1 MPANPEKLKSVK
13 EFSHKNIFFALA
25 RTPQGRTFVGSSDF
39 KVSEIDLAAAKPEL
53 KEIGGHE
60 SYVTSMA
67 LAGNVL
73 VSGGYDGKLNWW
85 DIDKKTRI
93 RTSDAHSKWIRDVKA
108 SRDGSLV
115 VSVADDMVAKIWDAK
130 TGALRHEM
138 RGHQEFTPTHFTSM
152 LYACAITPD
161 GKHIATGDKV
171 GHIVVWDSQTGAKV
185 TELETPSMYTWDP
198 VQRRHS
204 IGGIRSLAFSPD
216 GAMLAVG
223 GIGKIGN
230 IDHLEGKAR
239 IEVFEWK
246 SGKRHWEFPGDKFN
260 GLVNCLEFHPKN
272 EWLLGVGGA
281 NDGFMIFFDVAAKKA
296 IMQEKVAMHIHRT
309 LLNPEGDGFVVVGL
323 GKIIAYEMK
332 G

>member
-25 RTPQGRTFVGSSDF
+25 RTPQGRTFVGASDF
-39 KVSEIDLAAAKPEL
+39 KVSEIDLKADKPEL

-60 SYVTSMA
+60 SYVTSLA

-85 DIDKKTRI
+85 DIDKKTKI
-93 RTSDAHSKWIRDVKA
+93 RTIDAHTKWIRDVKA
-108 SRDGSLV
+108 SRDGTFLI
-115 VSVADDMVAKIWDAK
+115 SVADDMIAKIWDAK
-130 TGALRHEM
+130 TGQLRHEL
-138 RGHQEFTPTHFTSM
+138 RGHEAITPTYFTSM
-152 LYACAITPD
+152 LFASAITPD
-161 GKHIATGDKV
+161 GKHVATADKV
-171 GHIVVWDSQTGAKV
+171 GHIVLWNAETGAKV
-185 TELETPSMYTWDP
+185 TELQTPGMYTWDP

-216 GAMLAVG
+216 GSLLAVG

-230 IDHLEGKAR
+230 IDHLDALAR

-246 SGKRHWEFPGDKFN
+246 TGKKHWEFNGDKLK
-260 GLVNCLEFHPKN
+260 GLMNCLEFHPKN

-281 NDGFMIFFDVAAKKA
+281 NDGLMFFFDVTAKKV
-296 IMQEKVAMHIHRT
+296 IKQDKLPMHIHRAV
-309 LLNPEGDGFVVVGL
+309 LNPDGDGFVVAGH
-323 GKIIAYEMK
+323 GKITLYEMK